1 MIDLL
6 VTGGAVLTAD
16 AADTYVPD
24 GAVAIEAGRIVAVG
38 SATETAARYPG
49 APTLDARGCLV
60 LPGLVNAHAHSAMT
74 LFRGR
79 ADDVDLQVFLERLV
93 AAESAVLT
101 AEVVRVAVRLALA
114 ESIRAGVTTAMDMY
128 WFPEAGLAAAA
139 EAGFRLVTGPT
150 FMDVPGPPDGL
161 DFAARLRLA
170 PASLAR
176 SAGGRASAGTAPAR
190 CVTPHSTYT
199 LNPEQLLAVGEL
211 AREHE
216 ALLHIHAAENAA
228 EVATVS
234 ERYGRRPVEL
244 LHDLGLLRPGTLL
257 AHAVCLTD
265 EEIALIA
272 ASGAGVAHCPVSN
285 LKLASGV
292 ARLPELLAA
301 GVPVGLGTDGAVS
314 ANALDLFGPIR
325 AAATLH
331 RVTPGGAPDP
341 TLIGAR
347 TAVRM
352 ATADGARAIGIG
364 PLTGSIEV
372 GKAADLVVLDLNR
385 PHLTPRHDPWSMLA
399 YAAGPADVRDTVID
413 GRVVMR
419 DRRLLT
425 IDEGAAIEELNA
437 LAATLP
443 NPSGRPGMSHGLSD
457 ESQRLRASR
466 NDVST

>member
-6 VTGGAVLTAD
+6 VTGGAVLTVD

-24 GAVAIEAGRIVAVG
+24 GAVAIADRRIVAVG
-38 SATETAARYPG
+38 PAAEVGARFPG

-60 LPGLVNAHAHSAMT
+60 LPGLVNAHSHAAMT
-74 LFRGR
+74 LFRGT
-79 ADDVDLQVFLERLV
+79 ADDVDLQVFLDRLV
-93 AAESAVLT
+93 AAESAVLS
-101 AEVVRVAVRLALA
+101 AEVVRAAVRLALA

-128 WFPEAGLAAAA
+128 WFPEAGLEAAAD
-139 EAGFRLVTGPT
+139 AGFRLVTGPT

-170 PASLAR
+170 PELLAR
-176 SAGGRASAGTAPAR
+176 TAIR

-199 LNPEQLLAVGEL
+199 LDPDRLLAVAEL
-211 AREHE
+211 ARGHG

-228 EVATVS
+228 EAETV
-234 ERYGRRPVEL
+234 RRRHGRRPVEL
-244 LHDLGLLRPGTLL
+244 LDHLGLLGPGTLL
-257 AHAVCLTD
+257 AHAVHLTD
-265 EEIALIA
+265 EEIGLIA
-272 ASGAGVAHCPVSN
+272 DSGAGVAHCPVSN

-331 RVTPGGAPDP
+331 RVGSGAPDP
-341 TLIGAR
+341 TVVGAR

-352 ATADGARAIGIG
+352 ATVDGARAIGIG
-364 PLTGSIEV
+364 ALTGSIEV

-413 GRVVMR
+413 GRIVLR

-425 IDEGAAIEELNA
+425 IDEGAAIEEVEA
-437 LAATLP
+437 LAGALRERVGGLGAGP
-443 NPSGRPGMSHGLSD
+443 GPGPGR
-457 ESQRLRASR
+457 
-466 NDVST
+466 TT

>member
-1 MIDLL
+1 MSDLL

-16 AADTYVPD
+16 AADTYIPD
-24 GAVAIEAGRIVAVG
+24 GAVAIEGGRIFAVG
-38 SATETAARYPG
+38 TAGELGARYRA

-60 LPGLVNAHAHSAMT
+60 LPGMVNAHAHSAMT

-170 PASLAR
+170 PALLGR
-176 SAGGRASAGTAPAR
+176 STTR
-190 CVTPHSTYT
+190 CVTPHSAYT
-199 LNPEQLLAVGEL
+199 LAPEQLLAVAEL
-211 AREHE
+211 AREHD
-216 ALLHIHAAENAA
+216 ALLHIHAAENAV
-228 EVATVS
+228 EVANVRA
-234 ERYGRRPVEL
+234 RYGRRPVEL

-257 AHAVCLTD
+257 AHAVCLTG

-292 ARLPELLAA
+292 APLPELLAA

-331 RVTPGGAPDP
+331 RVTPGAAPDP

-347 TAVRM
+347 ASVRM
-352 ATADGARAIGIG
+352 ATVDGARAIGIG
-364 PLTGSIEV
+364 ALTGSIEV

-413 GRVVMR
+413 GRIVMR

-443 NPSGRPGMSHGLSD
+443 NPSGRPNRDPEMND
-457 ESQRLRASR
+457 TTPTRASE
-466 NDVST
+466 VAP

>member
-16 AADTYVPD
+16 AADTYLPD
-24 GAVAIEAGRIVAVG
+24 GAVAIDGGRIVAVG
-38 SATETAARYPG
+38 GATELRARFPA

-74 LFRGR
+74 LFRGT
-79 ADDVDLQVFLERLV
+79 ADDVDLQVFLARLV

-150 FMDVPGPPDGL
+150 FMDVPDPPDGL
-161 DFAARLRLA
+161 DFAARLRAA
-170 PASLAR
+170 PALL
-176 SAGGRASAGTAPAR
+176 AGTATR

-199 LNPEQLLAVGEL
+199 LDPEQLRRVAEL
-211 AREHE
+211 AREHD
-216 ALLHIHAAENAA
+216 ALLHIHAAENAG
-228 EVATVS
+228 EVAMVQA
-234 ERYGRRPVEL
+234 RHARRPVEL

-265 EEIALIA
+265 AEIALIA

-331 RVTPGGAPDP
+331 RAATGDP

-347 TAVRM
+347 TSVRM
-352 ATADGARAIGIG
+352 ATVDGARAIGLG
-364 PLTGSIEV
+364 ALTGSLEV
-372 GKAADLVVLDLNR
+372 GKAADLVVLDLRR

-413 GRVVMR
+413 GRIVLR

-425 IDEGAAIEELNA
+425 IDEDAAIEELDA

-443 NPSGRPGMSHGLSD
+443 ELPRLSELPRLPEPSRTV
-457 ESQRLRASR
+457 E
-466 NDVST
+466 VSP

>member
-16 AADTYVPD
+16 AEDTYVPD
-24 GAVAIEAGRIVAVG
+24 GAVAVHDGRIVAVG
-38 SATETAARYPG
+38 TAAELG
-49 APTLDARGCLV
+49 ASHPARDTVDARGCLV

-79 ADDVDLQVFLERLV
+79 ADDVDLQVFLARLV

-101 AEVVRVAVRLALA
+101 AEAVETAVRLALA

-128 WFPEAGLAAAA
+128 WFPEAGLAAADQ
-139 EAGFRLVTGPT
+139 AGFRLVTGPT

-161 DFAARLRLA
+161 DFAERLRRA
-170 PASLAR
+170 PELLR
-176 SAGGRASAGTAPAR
+176 GSATR
-190 CVTPHSTYT
+190 CVTPHSAYT
-199 LNPEQLLAVGEL
+199 LDPEQLLAVAEL
-211 AREHE
+211 AREHG
-216 ALLHIHAAENAA
+216 ALLHIHAAENAV
-228 EVATVS
+228 EVETVRG
-234 ERYGRRPVEL
+234 RYGCRPVEL
-244 LHDLGLLRPGTLL
+244 LHHLGLLGPGTLL

-265 EEIALIA
+265 AEIALIA

-314 ANALDLFGPIR
+314 SNALDLFAPIR
-325 AAATLH
+325 AAAVLH
-331 RVTPGGAPDP
+331 RATPGGATDP
-341 TLIGAR
+341 TAIGAR

-352 ATADGARAIGIG
+352 ATAEGARAIGIG
-364 PLTGSIEV
+364 ALTGSLEV

-399 YAAGPADVRDTVID
+399 YAAGPADVRDTVIG

-425 IDEGAAIEELNA
+425 IDESAAIEELTA

-443 NPSGRPGMSHGLSD
+443 EPSGRIGVP
-457 ESQRLRASR
+457 
-466 NDVST
+466 T